1 MSIMDLVILIAFV
14 AGLVVGF
21 RRGFI
26 LQAVHLIGFLVAY
39 IVAYRYFDKLSPM
52 LKTWLPYPLSEE
64 AGSSL
69 WLQMIDVEGMYYAAI
84 AFALLFFGTKIAL
97 QIIGRLL
104 HVITL
109 LPGLNIANRS
119 LGGILGFIEVTLI
132 IFVIV
137 HVMLYIPWQT
147 GQLWLS
153 ESIIGSWMT
162 EQTPYVSS
170 QLQEIWKTRSE

>member
-97 QIIGRLL
+97 QIIGRML

>member
-1 MSIMDLVILIAFV
+1 MSAMDLVIVILFA
-14 AGLVVGF
+14 AGVVIGF

-39 IVAYRYFDKLSPM
+39 IVAYRYFDQVSPM
-52 LKTWLPYPLSEE
+52 LKTWLPYPLTEE

-84 AFALLFFGTKIAL
+84 AFGLLFFGTKIAL

-109 LPGLNIANRS
+109 LPGLNIANRA
-119 LGGILGFIEVTLI
+119 LGGVLGFIEVSII

-137 HVMLYIPWQT
+137 HVMLFIPWST
-147 GQLWLS
+147 GQMWLS
-153 ESIIGSWMT
+153 ESVIGTWMT
-162 EQTPYVSS
+162 EQTPFVSN
-170 QLQEIWKTRSE
+170 QLQELWKTRSE

>member
-1 MSIMDLVILIAFV
+1 MSIIDLVIVILFV
-14 AGLVVGF
+14 AGIAIGF

-26 LQAVHLIGFLVAY
+26 LQAVHLIGFLIAY

-52 LKTWLPYPLSEE
+52 LKTWLPYPLTEE

-69 WLQMIDVEGMYYAAI
+69 WLQLIDIEGMYYSAI

-97 QIIGRLL
+97 QIIGRFL
-104 HVITL
+104 HLITL
-109 LPGLNIANRS
+109 LPGLNIVNRS
-119 LGGILGFIEVTLI
+119 FGGILGFIEVTII

-147 GQLWLS
+147 GQIWLS

-162 EQTPYVSS
+162 EQTPYVSN
-170 QLQEIWKTRSE
+170 QLQELWKARSE